1 MTSASSYIRGEIL
14 SQLRRDGYAQKRG
27 RRLMAILPNLK
38 CHPPVLPGKQ
48 SRARTAPGGVQSL
61 AMPPGRPIPRNAS
74 RTETF
79 EISKGASMPINSKD
93 VP

>member
-27 RRLMAILPNLK
+27 RRAILQPQ
-38 CHPPVLPGKQ
+38 LPSPRPAGQ
-48 SRARTAPGGVQSL
+48 AEPCAYRPWGVQSL